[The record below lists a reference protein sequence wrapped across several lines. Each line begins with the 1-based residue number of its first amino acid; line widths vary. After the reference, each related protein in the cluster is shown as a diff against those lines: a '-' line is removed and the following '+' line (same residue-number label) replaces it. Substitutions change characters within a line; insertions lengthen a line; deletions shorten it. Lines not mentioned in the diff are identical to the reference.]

1 MSIDPSVDLSQEPLP
16 FILLDAP
23 LKNPQ
28 GAALVKDVSYDH
40 ERFAVLC

>member
-1 MSIDPSVDLSQEPLP
+1 MSVDPGVDLSQELLP

-23 LKNPQ
+23 LEDPR

-40 ERFAVLC
+40 EGFAVPC